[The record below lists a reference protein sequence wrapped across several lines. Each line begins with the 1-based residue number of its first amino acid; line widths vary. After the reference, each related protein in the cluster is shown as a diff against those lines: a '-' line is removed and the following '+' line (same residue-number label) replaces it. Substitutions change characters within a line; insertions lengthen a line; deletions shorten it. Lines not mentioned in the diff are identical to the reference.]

1 MSNTITV
8 VGNLTREPELRFI
21 NSGRAVCELGIAS
34 NRRYQ
39 VNGEWQEEVSYFN
52 LTVWGEY
59 GENCAASFKKGDR
72 VLVSGR
78 LQARQYE
85 TKEGEKRTAF
95 DIVVD
100 EIGPSLRWSTVT
112 ISRVARTSSD
122 GVVPAVAAKSNHPSD
137 PVFGGEPEA
146 PF

>member
-1 MSNTITV
+1 MSNNITV
-8 VGNLTREPELRFI
+8 VGNLTREPELRFLT
-21 NSGRAVCELGIAS
+21 SGRAVCEMGIAS

-59 GENCAASFKKGDR
+59 GQNCAASFSKGDR
-72 VLVSGR
+72 VLVQGR

-85 TKEGEKRTAF
+85 TKEGEKRTAY
-95 DIVVD
+95 DIIVD
-100 EIGPSLRWSTVT
+100 EMGPSLRWARIT
-112 ISRVARTSSD
+112 IERVQRDTPAAGSS
-122 GVVPAVAAKSNHPSD
+122 GMGGNRVPD
-137 PVFGGEPEA
+137 PVYGDEPEA